1 LPWYYKMKK
10 FKSRSIRT
18 NLILLVLVV
27 LVPLCAIL
35 VYSSYEQKNQAI
47 DFAKQNAIRVA
58 NSLAIQQKFVEENTH
73 QILNIISEIPEIKS
87 NNPQK
92 IYFLLKSLMKQ
103 NPSYAALLLVDKD
116 GNMIA
121 SGLGINKLNIS
132 DRKYFKDVIKTKT
145 FTIGEFTHGRLTNK
159 PVIHYAYPVFN
170 PDSTI
175 QSVIIAS
182 YDLKVYDNI
191 FNTSNLG
198 KDAIFSF
205 IDHHGTILYNSPNS
219 TLKPG
224 TKECSDLINYLTAN
238 KYQGSFISAGS
249 DNIERL
255 YGITSLSLPGQKPY
269 MTIFVGIP
277 LKEAIAEFFKT
288 LTNFAIFWI
297 IAGLLIILSAYI
309 FSIKAIVKPIDKLVV
324 AAGLI
329 ANGNLNVQSGIKNSF
344 SELGKL
350 GAAIDEMTF
359 KLQQRETER
368 NMALKDLK
376 KLKERFE
383 LAINSAKIGIWD
395 WHIRNNKL
403 IWDKN
408 MFALYDLDPDILPNQ
423 LEDWI
428 KYIHPSDRELFK
440 KLLDTAI
447 EKIQPFRS
455 EFRIKLPNKPIKS
468 IRIFGDVILDKEF
481 KPVRLIGVNWDISER
496 KNWERKLNDAREK
509 AETSDKL
516 KSAFLANISHEI
528 RTPLHGII
536 GFAQILKN
544 NGISNQ
550 ERLQYLDIIIH
561 SGNKLQNIISNI
573 IDVSLLDSNQ
583 LNLNNCKSDI
593 SIMMNDLYTIFI
605 NQKIQDNKSF
615 NFILEEMDLPY
626 KNQIF
631 DEFRLKQVLSNLID
645 NAFKFTEFG
654 EVRFGC
660 NYEDEQFIFFVKDT
674 GIGIKKENTL
684 TIFDRFKQ
692 VEDGFNR
699 SYSGNGLG
707 LAICKG
713 LVELMGGKIWLERKI
728 KGTDFYFS
736 VPVKKEETNIQSVQ
750 AGKADFSLK

>member
-1 LPWYYKMKK
+1 MKN

-18 NLILLVLVV
+18 NLILLILVV
-27 LVPLCAIL
+27 LVPLCGIL

-87 NNPQK
+87 NNPPK
-92 IYFLLKSLMKQ
+92 VYILLKSFMKR

-132 DRKYFKDVIKTKT
+132 DRKYFKEVIKTKT

-159 PVIHYAYPVFN
+159 SVIHYAYPVFN

-182 YDLKVYDNI
+182 YDLKVYDTI

-198 KDAIFSF
+198 KDAIFTF
-205 IDHHGTILYNSPNS
+205 VDHNGTILYNSSNS
-219 TLKPG
+219 KLKPG
-224 TKECSDLINYLTAN
+224 TKECSDLTNHLITN
-238 KYQGSFISAGS
+238 KYEGSFISAGS

-255 YGITSLSLPGQKPY
+255 YGLTSLSLPRQKSY

-288 LTNFAIFWI
+288 LTKFAIFWI

-309 FSIKAIVKPIDKLVV
+309 FSVKAIVKPIDKLVN

-408 MFALYDLDPDILPNQ
+408 MFALYDLDQDMLPNQ

-428 KYIHPSDRELFK
+428 KYIHPSDSGIFK

-455 EFRIKLPNKPIKS
+455 EFRIKLPNKPVKS
-468 IRIFGDVILDKEF
+468 IRIFGDVILDKESR
-481 KPVRLIGVNWDISER
+481 PVRLIGVNWDISER
-496 KNWERKLNDAREK
+496 KSWERKLNDAREK

-550 ERLQYLDIIIH
+550 ERIQYLDIIIH

-583 LNLNNCKSDI
+583 LKLNECKSDI
-593 SIMMNDLYTIFI
+593 SILLNELYTVFI

-615 NFILEEMDLPY
+615 SFILEEIDLPDN
-626 KNQIF
+626 NQIF
-631 DEFRLKQVLSNLID
+631 DEFRLKQVLSNLLD

-654 EVRFGC
+654 EVRIGC
-660 NYEDEQFIFFVKDT
+660 NLEDEQLIFFVKDT
-674 GIGIKKENTL
+674 GIGIKKENMS

-692 VEDGFNR
+692 AEDGFNR

-736 VPVKKEETNIQSVQ
+736 VPVKKEEPFITSAQSE
-750 AGKADFSLK
+750 KADFSLN